1 MVMVMT
7 VVVAVTMGVM
17 MVVVIVVVIVV
28 HGALRVPQVSGA
40 RSRCN
45 WRGGM
50 TAARRIKL

>member
-1 MVMVMT
+1 MVVVMVMAM
-7 VVVAVTMGVM
+7 VVAVTMVVM
-17 MVVVIVVVIVV
+17 MVVVVVVVIVIVV

-50 TAARRIKL
+50 TAAR